1 MKRILFLHPRILVTD
16 DLVFS
21 TSSDRTARVWYNDHE
36 EHPKALIRTL
46 KVTIHAADTT
56 NVFSNI
62 LFGQWPD

>member
-1 MKRILFLHPRILVTD
+1 MITSLLYLRPRILVTD

-46 KVTIHAADTT
+46 KVIYL
-56 NVFSNI
+56 NQLVEY
-62 LFGQWPD
+62 